1 MLFLDFNT
9 FYSNSFN
16 YGDIF
21 RMKILGVF
29 VEVEG
34 LDSKLPFNTDFLTLK
49 ELEVLYSSN
58 KKKSSLGKPKG

>member
-1 MLFLDFNT
+1 
-9 FYSNSFN
+9 
-16 YGDIF
+16 
-21 RMKILGVF
+21 MKILGVF